1 MKRTAFALLT
11 LLVGV
16 IGAQANAKQ
25 PPNVLFIAVDDL
37 RPELG
42 CYGHPV
48 VKSPNIDR
56 LASEGLL
63 FQRAYCQQAVC
74 GATRFSL
81 MTGLR
86 PDTTGVYGNQQPL
99 RETIPDVLSLPQYFR
114 QHGYETVSL
123 GKVYHHASD
132 DNHIGWTGQ
141 AWRPQGDWAG
151 RGYLHPKSIAQV
163 LPAEKVRGFVGVGPA
178 YEATDVSDD
187 AYPDGKT
194 AEKAIAE
201 LRRLKQADTPF
212 FLAVGMIR
220 PHLPFNAPGRYWD
233 LYDRADIR
241 VPQQAT
247 WPQGM
252 PSLAG
257 TAWSE
262 LRKYVGMP
270 RKGPMP
276 QDEALN
282 LIHGYYASVSYADA
296 LIGRVVNELDA
307 LQQRDNTII
316 VLWGDHGWKLG
327 DYGAW
332 CKHTNFEL
340 DTHVPLI
347 LSVPDQVTAGQ
358 RTNALVELI
367 DIFPTLAELCG
378 LEIPTSC
385 EGTSMVPLIAD
396 PTLPWKSAA
405 FSQFPRGQI
414 MGYSVRSA
422 RWRYT
427 EWIDRRSDEIV
438 GRELY
443 DHATNPVASRN
454 LADEPEFG
462 DTVSALS
469 NLLDRGQGW
478 RAIHEADGVPRN

>member
-16 IGAQANAKQ
+16 IGTQANAKQ

-42 CYGHPV
+42 CYGHPMI
-48 VKSPNIDR
+48 KSPNIDR

-86 PDTTGVYGNQQPL
+86 PDTTGVYGNRQPL

-114 QHGYETVSL
+114 QNGYETVSL
-123 GKVYHHASD
+123 GKIYHHASD

-141 AWRPQGDWAG
+141 AWRPQGDWTG
-151 RGYLHPKSIAQV
+151 RGYLHPESIARV
-163 LPAEKVRGFVGVGPA
+163 LPAEKVDGFVGVGPA
-178 YEATDVSDD
+178 YEATNVSDD

-194 AEKAIAE
+194 TEKAIAE
-201 LRRLKQADTPF
+201 LRRLKQADKPF

-220 PHLPFNAPGRYWD
+220 PHLPFNAPGRYWN
-233 LYDRADIR
+233 LYHRADIR

-262 LRKYVGMP
+262 K
-270 RKGPMP
+270 
-276 QDEALN
+276 EALN

-296 LIGRVVNELDA
+296 LIGRVVDELDS
-307 LQQRDNTII
+307 LQLRDNTIVI
-316 VLWGDHGWKLG
+316 LWGDHGWKLG

-340 DTHVPLI
+340 DAHVPLI
-347 LSVPDQVTAGQ
+347 LSAPDQETAGQ
-358 RTNALVELI
+358 KTSALVELI

-378 LEIPTSC
+378 LEIPTTC
-385 EGTSMVPLIAD
+385 EGTSMVPLVAE
-396 PTLPWKSAA
+396 PALPWKKAA
-405 FSQFPRGQI
+405 FSQFPRGQV
-414 MGYSVRSA
+414 MGYSVRSDQ
-422 RWRYT
+422 WRYT
-427 EWIDRRSDEIV
+427 EWIDRRSDKIV

-443 DHATNPVASRN
+443 DHATDPVVSRN
-454 LADEPEFG
+454 LADDPALA
-462 DTVSALS
+462 DTMNELS
-469 NLLDRGQGW
+469 NLLDRGRGW
-478 RAIHEADGVPRN
+478 RAIHESQSVSRN